1 MGENMN
7 SSDRELWGIIADK
20 TMEKSERIGLLI
32 SLLYEK
38 KRLENINGLRPIT

>member
-7 SSDRELWGIIADK
+7 SSDRELWGIIADEV
-20 TMEKSERIGLLI
+20 MEKSERVALLI

-38 KRLENINGLRPIT
+38 KRLEDLRFYYRA